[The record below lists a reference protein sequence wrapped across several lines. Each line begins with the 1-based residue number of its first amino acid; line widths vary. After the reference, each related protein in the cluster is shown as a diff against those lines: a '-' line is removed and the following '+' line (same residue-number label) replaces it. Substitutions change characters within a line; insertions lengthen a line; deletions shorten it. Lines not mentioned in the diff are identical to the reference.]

1 MKYAIL
7 TTAFI
12 LAAALNACNTVEG
25 VGADVKAGGS
35 KLEESAEKNK
45 NY

>member
-7 TTAFI
+7 TTAFL
-12 LAAALNACNTVEG
+12 LAAALNACNTMEG

-35 KLEESAEKNK
+35 KLESSADSNK